1 MKLPIFQVDGFT
13 DHLFGGNPAAVVLLE
28 KALPEE
34 TLQAI
39 AAENNLSETAFVL
52 PGEGVFGLRWFT
64 PAVEVGLCGHATLAT
79 ALVLFETGRASEEIH
94 FMTASGELTVVKS
107 GELLS
112 MDFPA
117 LPPEPAELPSN
128 LGKALGGNP
137 LEVWSARDLLTVFK
151 TEEEVVA
158 LQPDFLELGR
168 LDAFAVIAT
177 APGEEVD
184 FVSRFFAPKA
194 GIPEDP
200 VTGSAHSTL
209 TPFWS
214 ERLGKRVLHARQ
226 VSKRGGEL
234 FCEDR
239 GDRVTI
245 GGKAV
250 IYLQGEINL

>member
-1 MKLPIFQVDGFT
+1 
-13 DHLFGGNPAAVVLLE
+13 
-28 KALPEE
+28 
-34 TLQAI
+34 
-39 AAENNLSETAFVL
+39 
-52 PGEGVFGLRWFT
+52 
-64 PAVEVGLCGHATLAT
+64 
-79 ALVLFETGRASEEIH
+79 
-94 FMTASGELTVVKS
+94 MTASGKLTVEQS
-107 GELLS
+107 GDSLK

-117 LPPEPAELPSN
+117 LPPQPAATPRN
-128 LGKALGGNP
+128 LGNALGADP
-137 LEVWSARDLLTVFK
+137 EEVWSARDLLTLFK
-151 TEEEVVA
+151 TEEEVLS

-214 ERLGKRVLHARQ
+214 KRLGKPVLHARQ
-226 VSKRGGEL
+226 VSRRGGEL

-250 IYLQGEINL
+250 IYLQGEISL